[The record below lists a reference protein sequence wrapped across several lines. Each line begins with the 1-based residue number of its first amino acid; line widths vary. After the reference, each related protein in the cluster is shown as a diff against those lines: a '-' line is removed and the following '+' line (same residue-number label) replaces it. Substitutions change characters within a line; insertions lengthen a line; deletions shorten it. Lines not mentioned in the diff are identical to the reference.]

1 MREGAPRGPWTPA
14 IRLDSRVITVPANA
28 GNKATSEFWTRLK
41 EILMAGNYRGARRIA
56 VGVAVASMVVLLAG
70 CGTDPG
76 GARPAATGPQAGS
89 RAQAEMFAR
98 QLMARF
104 AVPAGAR
111 PARLSPVPLVLR
123 DPWTGPAGSSAPGS
137 VDLGQLDMGPL
148 ALPATKAFMLTHEP
162 SGADLTG
169 TGQAN
174 SPDGV
179 RELYIRLGSRSLPP
193 GINDA
198 EAAVLMVPRGA
209 VSTLISIYVHV
220 LWFPSRTE
228 TEHLDAA
235 DFGAVT
241 ISAVVY
247 GAKLHRVTRTFSS
260 ATDIAALTGLLNGLP
275 AAPDTTQSCPA
286 SNTFQIGFDPRT
298 AGQAE
303 VVVTTYGCYGATV
316 TSRGIP
322 QPALLD
328 TGNAVAAAAARMLG
342 VSAG

>member
-1 MREGAPRGPWTPA
+1 
-14 IRLDSRVITVPANA
+14 
-28 GNKATSEFWTRLK
+28 
-41 EILMAGNYRGARRIA
+41 MAGNYRWAKR
-56 VGVAVASMVVLLAG
+56 VAVASMVVLLAS

-76 GARPAATGPQAGS
+76 GGRPATTKPQAGS

-98 QLMARF
+98 QLLARF
-104 AVPAGAR
+104 AIPSGTRAV
-111 PARLSPVPLVLR
+111 RLSPVPLVLR

-137 VDLGQLDMGPL
+137 VDLGQLDMGPQ
-148 ALPATKAFMLTHEP
+148 ALRATKAFMLTHEP
-162 SGADLTG
+162 GGADLTG

-174 SPDGV
+174 SPNGV
-179 RELYIRLGSRSLPP
+179 RELYIQLGSHSLPQ

-198 EAAVLMVPRGA
+198 EAAVLMIPRGA
-209 VSTLISIYVHV
+209 VSTLIGIYVHV

-228 TEHLDAA
+228 NEHLDAA

-247 GAKLHRVTRTFSS
+247 GAKLYRVTRTFRS
-260 ATDIAALTGLLNGLP
+260 AADIAALAGLLNGLP
-275 AAPDTTQSCPA
+275 AAPDTTQSCPV

-298 AGQAE
+298 ARQAE

-316 TSRGIP
+316 TSSGIP

-328 TGNAVAAAAARMLG
+328 SGNAVAAAAARMLDI
-342 VSAG
+342 SAG